1 MGLRLVLFYR
11 QVYLLH
17 GPNDLEKLATVV
29 MKAMPEVLDEDN
41 DDGTSETFKTC
52 NKTTFSFYFRASFAA
67 LVEMGKKIPT
77 STATPKSVKSTL
89 KSWAKVVELLNQL
102 VATVRTNDKR
112 SILTTCLKSGRS
124 VVELFYKSAMPLL
137 DKQFKNFPTE
147 SQELLK
153 NLQTSTRILQNVCN
167 HAKTSR
173 DAVLAAHVPAMKKI
187 QENLLYR
194 VKAMLAANGCA
205 SAFWM
210 GNLKNKNLKGQEITS
225 QSVNDS
231 SDDQELPNESSSDE
245 EDAEDDDN
253 VTVARESVPEEED
266 DDSRS
271 REY

>member
-1 MGLRLVLFYR
+1 M
-11 QVYLLH
+11 
-17 GPNDLEKLATVV
+17 T
-29 MKAMPEVLDEDN
+29 AMPEVLDEENN
-41 DDGTSETFKTC
+41 DAGSESESFRTC
-52 NKTTFSFYFRASFAA
+52 NKSTFSFYFRASFVA
-67 LVEMGKKIPT
+67 LVEMAKKIPNT
-77 STATPKSVKSTL
+77 SATPRSVKTTL
-89 KSWAKVVELLNQL
+89 KSWEKVVELLNQL
-102 VATVRTNDKR
+102 VATVKTNDKR
-112 SILTTCLKSGRS
+112 SVLTTCLKSGRLI
-124 VVELFYKSAMPLL
+124 VELFYKSAMPLL
-137 DKQFKNFPTE
+137 DKHFKTFPTE

-153 NLQTSTRILQNVCN
+153 HLQTGTRILQNVCN

-231 SDDQELPNESSSDE
+231 SDDQAELPNESSSDE
-245 EDAEDDDN
+245 EDPEEDDD
-253 VTVARESVPEEED
+253 VTMAPAPVPEEED